1 MYTVV
6 VRGIYQCHLLS
17 LLSLVY
23 IYIWLVVWN
32 ILYFSIYWECHHP
45 NWLIFFRG
53 VETINHLYIYM
64 IYICDVEYNRWCG
77 YIISSSPSPL
87 HSWCQLL
94 SWRSF
99 GTLPLA
105 SWGQSD
111 GDVQGRQ
118 GVCFWGI
125 WECLN
130 WLVVSNMFYFP
141 FHIWDI
147 ILPIN
152 IFQDGYCTTNQ

>member
-1 MYTVV
+1 MSFIVIIVISIHIYLVGGLEHFVFFHILGMSSSQLTNIFQ
-6 VRGIYQCHLLS
+6 RG
-17 LLSLVY
+17 
-23 IYIWLVVWN
+23 WN
-32 ILYFSIYWECHHP
+32 NQPFI
-45 NWLIFFRG
+45 
-53 VETINHLYIYM
+53 YIYM